1 MSQQPKR
8 RSNNAKG
15 RSDLGPPFVRLWHWI
30 VKTEQFAALTGSE
43 LKLLIDLTWQFN
55 GSNNGNLSI
64 YEIRARWKST
74 VTTQKA
80 KNGLLDKGWIICTR
94 KGGHRMGP
102 DLFAVTWLPVNDC
115 DGKHDHPVETRA
127 SNAWAH
133 KKIPVP
139 ETGINRSRKWN
150 GRFAKNGLPIPE
162 NGTELKAA

>member
-1 MSQQPKR
+1 M
-8 RSNNAKG
+8 
-15 RSDLGPPFVRLWHWI
+15 
-30 VKTEQFAALTGSE
+30 
-43 LKLLIDLTWQFN
+43 DLTWQFN

-133 KKIPVP
+133 KKIPVQKLVS
-139 ETGINRSRKWN
+139 IV
-150 GRFAKNGLPIPE
+150 PE
-162 NGTELKAA
+162 NGTGGSQKMGFQFQKMELN